1 MYHNYRACNP
11 RACEPQLEKA
21 WVCSNEDPAQAKIN
35 LKRKKRKWQGWDLNV
50 GSLSPLPMQLAS
62 YCLPGCCRSV
72 AKSCPTLCDPQT
84 AACQASLSFT
94 VSHSLLRLISIE
106 SVILSNHLTL
116 CCPLLFLP
124 SVFPSIRVFCN
135 ESVLN
140 IRWPKYWSFSF
151 SMSPSNEY
159 LGLTAFRIDL
169 FDLLVVQRT
178 LKSLLQHH
186 SSKASIIRLSTLGSA
201 KRKNPLRPHSLYLCC
216 ISQLT
221 VL

>member
-116 CCPLLFLP
+116 CCPLLLLA
-124 SVFPSIRVFCN
+124 SIFPSITVFSN
-135 ESVLN
+135 ESALR
-140 IRWPKYWSFSF
+140 IRWPKYWSFRYCARCLKHF
-151 SMSPSNEY
+151 ACTMSLNPHKTPRGIII
-159 LGLTAFRIDL
+159 LIL
-169 FDLLVVQRT
+169 FGADR
-178 LKSLLQHH
+178 
-186 SSKASIIRLSTLGSA
+186 RN
-201 KRKNPLRPHSLYLCC
+201 RKVKWLAQAPKYRW
-216 ISQLT
+216 SQDFAIGF
-221 VL
+221 